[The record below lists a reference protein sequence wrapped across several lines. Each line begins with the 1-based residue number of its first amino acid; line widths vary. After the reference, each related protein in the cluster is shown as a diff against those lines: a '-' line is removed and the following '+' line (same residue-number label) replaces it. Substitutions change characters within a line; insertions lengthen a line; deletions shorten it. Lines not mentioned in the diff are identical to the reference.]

1 MTWLFT
7 LMIWMHLTNF
17 PSLSVQQ
24 NVGNILNH
32 ISWGISHEYIY
43 FMACSDF
50 FGGMR
55 HWDYAN
61 YSFSKK
67 D

>member
-17 PSLSVQQ
+17 PSWSVPQ
-24 NVGNILNH
+24 NAENILNR

-43 FMACSDF
+43 VMDCSDYF
-50 FGGMR
+50 SGLR
-55 HWDYAN
+55 NWHCAN